1 MADIQ
6 ILSQEL
12 ADKIAAGEVAER
24 PAAVVKELV
33 ENSLDAGATSI
44 EVEIKSGGIEYIR
57 VTDNGCG
64 IPQEQA
70 ELAFM
75 RHATSKLKSVE
86 DLYNL
91 GTMGFRGEALASICA
106 VAEVELI
113 TKTKDNDEGKFLRL
127 ERGKVVENSSIPCG
141 EGTVM
146 VVERLFENIPARM
159 KFLKKN
165 STEAGYVADILTR
178 IALSRPDIAFDYICD
193 GKEVFSTTGDGKLA
207 NTVLKVYGVD
217 HAKGIVEVDY
227 TENNISICGVVGKPE
242 LSRGNRSRQTL
253 FVNGRYIKSAAA
265 SKIIA
270 EGYRNS
276 IMKGKFPF
284 FVLDVKMPRELVDVN
299 VHPAKTEVK
308 FANEKEVYG
317 ILYHAVAN
325 SVKGGAKTEIK
336 QEKINSVSV
345 SVGKNAETLSSY
357 TDATLNDT
365 INSVKGD
372 KLGFISNHSGFN
384 KDFHSE
390 ALHGSEKKLAK
401 EYLNNIVTRDEKDE
415 IQELKNKNSGENN
428 GVIYSDFNF
437 LDEDMSDEIPK
448 NSPEN
453 IPENRTEDNIL
464 ENTVPKNADTK
475 AYDKFSGGGVFD
487 DRVTLNEEQSERPT
501 YAGAWDFKTDIKK
514 HNDFSDL
521 GTDDPKTR
529 MFAITEDAEKDSE
542 TEDITDNRIVN
553 TRTESSVQESMYDA
567 GDIEAQEAYNIVSAQ
582 EKTRIV
588 GQIFETYV
596 LCQSGDS
603 FWMIDQHA
611 AHERARF
618 ERLKEDYY
626 SKQRMSQMLLS
637 PIIVKLD
644 YGETQIV
651 LSNLDEYTKFG
662 FDIEDFGS
670 GSLIVNATPIIAG
683 DKEITDLI
691 LEIADALENRGRYS
705 VADFEERLLDMIAC
719 KYAIKANH
727 KLNGAEMQEVA
738 DIVLRLEEKGVTT
751 CPHGRPIRIELT
763 KTEIEKMFKRRV

>member
-64 IPQEQA
+64 IPPEQA

-75 RHATSKLKSVE
+75 RHATSKLKSVD

-325 SVKGGAKTEIK
+325 SVKGGTKTEVK
-336 QEKINSVSV
+336 QEKINSVSTATDR
-345 SVGKNAETLSSY
+345 KN
-357 TDATLNDT
+357 
-365 INSVKGD
+365 D
-372 KLGFISNHSGFN
+372 KLGFASNYNGFN
-384 KDFHSE
+384 KDFHTE
-390 ALHGSEKKLAK
+390 ALQGSEKKLAK
-401 EYLNNIVTRDEKDE
+401 EYLNNIVTRDEKDK
-415 IQELKNKNSGENN
+415 IQELKNKNSDENS

-437 LDEDMSDEIPK
+437 LDEDMSDEISK
-448 NSPEN
+448 NVSKNIAEN
-453 IPENRTEDNIL
+453 SL
-464 ENTVPKNADTK
+464 ENNVSKHTDTK
-475 AYDKFSGGGVFD
+475 VYDKFSGGSVFD
-487 DRVTLNEEQSERPT
+487 DRVTLNEEPT
-501 YAGAWDFKTDIKK
+501 EKPKYVGAWDFKTDIKK
-514 HNDFSDL
+514 SNDFSDL
-521 GTDDPKTR
+521 DSDDPKTR
-529 MFAITEDAEKDSE
+529 MFAITEEAESDSV
-542 TEDITDNRIVN
+542 TENVTNNIEVN
-553 TRTESSVQESMYDA
+553 AQTESPVQESMYDT
-567 GDIEAQEAYNIVSAQ
+567 GDIENQEVYNTVSAQ
-582 EKTRIV
+582 EKPRIV

-644 YGETQIV
+644 YGETQTV

>member
-44 EVEIKSGGIEYIR
+44 EVEIKSGGVEYIR

-64 IPQEQA
+64 IPPEQA

-75 RHATSKLKSVE
+75 RHATSKLKSVD

-113 TKTKDNDEGKFLRL
+113 TKTEDNDEGKFLRL
-127 ERGKVVENSSIPCG
+127 ERGKVVENTSIPCG
-141 EGTVM
+141 KGTVM

-178 IALSRPDIAFDYICD
+178 IALSRPDIAFEYICD

-207 NTVLKVYGVD
+207 NTVLKVYGVE

-284 FVLDVKMPRELVDVN
+284 FVLDVRMPKELVDVN

-325 SVKGGAKTEIK
+325 SVKGGTKTEIK
-336 QEKINSVSV
+336 QEKITAVIESTDR
-345 SVGKNAETLSSY
+345 KN
-357 TDATLNDT
+357 
-365 INSVKGD
+365 D
-372 KLGFISNHSGFN
+372 KLGFSSNYGGFN

-401 EYLNNIVTRDEKDE
+401 EYLNNIVTRDEKE
-415 IQELKNKNSGENN
+415 KIHELKNKNSDENN

-437 LDEDMSDEIPK
+437 LDEDMSDKISK
-448 NSPEN
+448 NRLEN
-453 IPENRTEDNIL
+453 ISENISGNSL
-464 ENTVPKNADTK
+464 ENNVSKNIDTK
-475 AYDKFSGGGVFD
+475 ADGNFLGESVFD
-487 DRVTLNEEQSERPT
+487 DRVTLNEESTERSK
-501 YAGAWDFKTDIKK
+501 YVGAWDFKTDIKK
-514 HNDFSDL
+514 SNDFFDL
-521 GTDDPKTR
+521 DSDDPKER
-529 MFAITEDAEKDSE
+529 MFAITEDVDNRSE
-542 TEDITDNRIVN
+542 TEDVTDNIEAN
-553 TRTESSVQESMYDA
+553 TQMESPVQESMYDT
-567 GDIEAQEAYNIVSAQ
+567 GNIENQEAYSSGSAQ
-582 EKTRIV
+582 EKPRIV

-626 SKQRMSQMLLS
+626 SKQRMSQILLS
-637 PIIVKLD
+637 PIIIKLD
-644 YGETQIV
+644 YGETQTV